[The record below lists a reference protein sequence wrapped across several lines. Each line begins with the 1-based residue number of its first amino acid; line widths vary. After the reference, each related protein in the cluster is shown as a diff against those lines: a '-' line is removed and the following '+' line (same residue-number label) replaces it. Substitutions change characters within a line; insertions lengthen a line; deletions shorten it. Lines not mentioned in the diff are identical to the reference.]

1 MHPIE
6 AKNIKNTILVVD
18 DVAANLRLITNIL
31 TRQGYEVRPV
41 PSGKLAL
48 KLVETV
54 KPDLILLDINMP
66 NMNGYQVC
74 KQLKTNEK
82 TRDIPVIFVSAL
94 GEVWDKVAAF
104 EAGGV
109 DYITKP
115 FQFQEVVAR
124 IETHLSLRLL
134 QQKLQLTV
142 QELSHSNQALIL
154 SNKELDAFGRTVAHD
169 LKNPLGI
176 ILAYLELLQQD
187 LGDNPTITE
196 STQEMVGNIQRAAL
210 RSVNIVDELLLLAG
224 VRKSKVN
231 LKPMEMAQV
240 VAQVQERLE
249 PLLKQHQAELL
260 LPESWPT
267 ALGHAPWLEEVWI
280 NYLTNGLKYGGNPPR
295 LELGATAQANHMIRF
310 WVRDNGP
317 GLTLAEQE
325 IIFTEFT
332 RLNEWRVEGHGL
344 GLSIVKRI
352 IEKLN
357 GQVGVDSQVG
367 QGSEFYFILPK
378 AKNIDIL
385 QTTEGVTD
393 GK

>member
-1 MHPIE
+1 
-6 AKNIKNTILVVD
+6 
-18 DVAANLRLITNIL
+18 
-31 TRQGYEVRPV
+31 
-41 PSGKLAL
+41 
-48 KLVETV
+48 
-54 KPDLILLDINMP
+54 
-66 NMNGYQVC
+66 
-74 KQLKTNEK
+74 
-82 TRDIPVIFVSAL
+82 
-94 GEVWDKVAAF
+94 
-104 EAGGV
+104 V

-134 QQKLQLTV
+134 QRKLQHTV
-142 QELSHSNQALIL
+142 QELSHANQALVA

-187 LGDNPTITE
+187 LTSNPTITE
-196 STQEMVGNIQRAAL
+196 STREMMDNIQRAAA

-231 LKPMEMAQV
+231 LKPMDMAQV
-240 VAQVQERLE
+240 VAQVQQRLA
-249 PLLKQHQAELL
+249 PLFAQHQVELI

-267 ALGHAPWLEEVWI
+267 ALGHAPWLEEVWM
-280 NYLTNGLKYGGNPPR
+280 NYLTNGLKYGGTPPR
-295 LELGATAQANHMIRF
+295 LELGASIQADQTVRF

-317 GLTLAEQE
+317 GLTLEEQE

-357 GQVGVDSQVG
+357 GQVGVNSQVG
-367 QGSEFYFILPK
+367 QGSVFYFILPQVESS
-378 AKNIDIL
+378 DIL
-385 QTTEGVTD
+385 QVTQGVNH
-393 GK
+393 GN

>member
-1 MHPIE
+1 
-6 AKNIKNTILVVD
+6 
-18 DVAANLRLITNIL
+18 
-31 TRQGYEVRPV
+31 
-41 PSGKLAL
+41 
-48 KLVETV
+48 
-54 KPDLILLDINMP
+54 
-66 NMNGYQVC
+66 
-74 KQLKTNEK
+74 
-82 TRDIPVIFVSAL
+82 
-94 GEVWDKVAAF
+94 
-104 EAGGV
+104 
-109 DYITKP
+109 
-115 FQFQEVVAR
+115 
-124 IETHLSLRLL
+124 
-134 QQKLQLTV
+134 
-142 QELSHSNQALIL
+142 
-154 SNKELDAFGRTVAHD
+154 
-169 LKNPLGI
+169 
-176 ILAYLELLQQD
+176 
-187 LGDNPTITE
+187 
-196 STQEMVGNIQRAAL
+196 
-210 RSVNIVDELLLLAG
+210 VDELLLLAG